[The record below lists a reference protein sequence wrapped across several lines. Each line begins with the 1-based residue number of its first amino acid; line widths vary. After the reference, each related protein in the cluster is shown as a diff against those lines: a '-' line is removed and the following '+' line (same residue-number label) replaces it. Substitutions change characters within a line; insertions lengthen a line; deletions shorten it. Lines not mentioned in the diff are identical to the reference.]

1 MKGID
6 NFIRFISIIRYLWTG
21 MRARTLDNFNVT
33 EYETI
38 EEELFTDKQ
47 DRVSS
52 QRRWEIPVFKAVST
66 DNLSQAYVLSVYYDG
81 ESKRAGLKLYEPKTR
96 KIHFWLDNTQHL
108 PYCLSKLSIKELKKN
123 NRLMDHPGFNEL
135 QAMKKYNALEDRE
148 IEMTKIVAKDPLSI
162 GGRRSG
168 SIRDLI
174 PKAWEARIRYKNC
187 YIFDKQLLVGMPY
200 KIVKGNLIAAT
211 EEDTVMGE
219 AKRKIQELFAG
230 EAPEI
235 REYIDRWSALFQR
248 PIPSLRRIAV
258 DIEVSSAVE
267 TRFPDPREARD
278 PIIATS
284 MVDSDGGQRVLL
296 LRREG
301 IEEGTRR
308 LPKEVDVEYYDDEEA
323 ILAEVFKV
331 LLEYPVVLTFNGDD
345 FDLRYIYH
353 RAMNLGIRKENIPIV
368 LGERFAHLTYGIHID
383 LYKFFFNRSIQ
394 IYAFSQKYT
403 GLSLDSVA
411 KGILGVGKVELAT
424 PIQRLSYLDLAEY
437 CLTDS
442 EVTFQLTA
450 FDDELVMKLIQIM
463 MRITKM
469 PMEDLTRQGVSSW
482 IRNLMYFEHRR
493 LNYLIPRSE
502 DILESKGKAT
512 SEAIIK
518 GKKFKGAIVVE
529 PKPGI
534 HFNVNVLD
542 FASLYPSIIKV
553 HNLSYET
560 ILCTHKQCRENT
572 IPGLPHWVC
581 KEKKGLT
588 SLIIGSLRDTRVKM
602 YKKMAKDKTLPTN
615 LQKLYNVIQLTL
627 KVLLNASYGV
637 MGAESFNLYCPP
649 LAEAVTAIGRYAITN
664 TVEKANAIGIE
675 VVYGD
680 TDSVFLKSP
689 TTSQV
694 NELLRWS
701 EKKLGMELEIDKVY
715 RYAVFSHLKKNYIGV
730 YPDGKVDIKGLM
742 GKKRHIPEFLKR
754 SFMDMVGVLADVQ
767 SPTGFEEAKKSIR
780 NIVKTCYSNLKKKAY
795 SLDELA
801 LKVMIGKPLRQYVK
815 TTPQHVKAANLLVK
829 VGHEIKSGD
838 IISFVKTTNTL
849 GVKPIQ
855 LASMREVDVDKY
867 VEYLKSTFKQ
877 VFDALDLDFQEIM
890 GVSKLES
897 FLWNYENK

>member
-1 MKGID
+1 
-6 NFIRFISIIRYLWTG
+6 
-21 MRARTLDNFNVT
+21 
-33 EYETI
+33 
-38 EEELFTDKQ
+38 
-47 DRVSS
+47 
-52 QRRWEIPVFKAVST
+52 
-66 DNLSQAYVLSVYYDG
+66 
-81 ESKRAGLKLYEPKTR
+81 
-96 KIHFWLDNTQHL
+96 
-108 PYCLSKLSIKELKKN
+108 
-123 NRLMDHPGFNEL
+123 
-135 QAMKKYNALEDRE
+135 
-148 IEMTKIVAKDPLSI
+148 
-162 GGRRSG
+162 
-168 SIRDLI
+168 
-174 PKAWEARIRYKNC
+174 
-187 YIFDKQLLVGMPY
+187 
-200 KIVKGNLIAAT
+200 
-211 EEDTVMGE
+211 
-219 AKRKIQELFAG
+219 
-230 EAPEI
+230 
-235 REYIDRWSALFQR
+235 
-248 PIPSLRRIAV
+248 
-258 DIEVSSAVE
+258 
-267 TRFPDPREARD
+267 
-278 PIIATS
+278 
-284 MVDSDGGQRVLL
+284 
-296 LRREG
+296 
-301 IEEGTRR
+301 
-308 LPKEVDVEYYDDEEA
+308 
-323 ILAEVFKV
+323 
-331 LLEYPVVLTFNGDD
+331 
-345 FDLRYIYH
+345 
-353 RAMNLGIRKENIPIV
+353 
-368 LGERFAHLTYGIHID
+368 
-383 LYKFFFNRSIQ
+383 
-394 IYAFSQKYT
+394 
-403 GLSLDSVA
+403 
-411 KGILGVGKVELAT
+411 
-424 PIQRLSYLDLAEY
+424 
-437 CLTDS
+437 
-442 EVTFQLTA
+442 
-450 FDDELVMKLIQIM
+450 MKLIQIM

-560 ILCTHKQCRENT
+560 ILCPHKQCRENT
-572 IPGLPHWVC
+572 IPGLPHWIC
-581 KEKKGLT
+581 IERKGMS

-615 LQKLYNVIQLTL
+615 LQNLYNVIQLTL

-694 NELLRWS
+694 NELLGWS
-701 EKKLGMELEIDKVY
+701 EKDLGMELEIDKVY

-742 GKKRHIPEFLKR
+742 GKKRHIPEFLKK
-754 SFMDMVGVLADVQ
+754 SFMDMVEALADVQ

-780 NIVKTCYSNLKKKAY
+780 SIVRTCYKNLKKKAY

-801 LKVMIGKPLRQYVK
+801 LKVMIGKPLGRYVK
-815 TTPQHVKAANLLVK
+815 TTPQHVKAANLLVE
-829 VGHEIKSGD
+829 VGHEIKPGD
-838 IISFVKTTNTL
+838 IISFVKTTNAL

-867 VEYLKSTFKQ
+867 VEYLSSTFKQ

-897 FLWNYENK
+897 FLWNYEDK